1 MPVECVR
8 WKVAT
13 REVAKM
19 LAIEERL
26 RLYTNEHPAIFSL
39 KKWLQINAGKHPA
52 VFFSFYWLSRR
63 DRTCIV
69 TPETQLVIEGF
80 PRSANAFA
88 AVAFRQ
94 AQNEKVRV
102 ARSSHVPAQVIR
114 AARWQIPTLV
124 LIRKPKDAILSLVIR
139 DPVSVDQALRHYVSF
154 YKTVE
159 KYRSAY
165 VLGLFEEVTEDY
177 GEVIRRVNEKFETT
191 FSLFRHDEQNVNKV
205 FARIDRNYIK
215 RHGETYR
222 ETKVSRPYAVR
233 EEMKHEVGQ
242 DLENPKR
249 RKLIAEAEAVYA
261 RLAS

>member
-1 MPVECVR
+1 
-8 WKVAT
+8 
-13 REVAKM
+13 M

-39 KKWLQINAGKHPA
+39 KKRLQINAGKHPA

-139 DPVSVDQALRHYVSF
+139 DPVSVDQALRLYVSF

-249 RKLIAEAEAVYA
+249 RKLIAEAEALYA
-261 RLAS
+261 RLSS

>member
-1 MPVECVR
+1 M
-8 WKVAT
+8 AT
-13 REVAKM
+13 REVARM
-19 LAIEERL
+19 LAIKERL
-26 RLYTNEHPAIFSL
+26 RLYTDEHPAIFSL
-39 KKWLQINAGKHPA
+39 KKRLQIYAGKHPA

-63 DRTCIV
+63 DRTRVV

-88 AVAFRQ
+88 AVAFGQ
-94 AQNEKVRV
+94 AQSEKVRV

-124 LIRKPKDAILSLVIR
+124 LIRKPNDAVLSLVIR

-177 GEVIRRVNEKFETT
+177 GEVIKRVNEKFGTT
-191 FSLFRHDEQNVNKV
+191 FSLFHHDEQNVNKV
-205 FARIDRNYIK
+205 FARIDRNYRK

-222 ETKVSRPYAVR
+222 ETKVSRPSALR
-233 EEMKHEVGQ
+233 EEMKSEARH
-242 DLENPKR
+242 DLEDPKR
-249 RKLIAEAEAVYA
+249 KKLMAEAEAVYA
-261 RLAS
+261 RLTGSTSKPSSGK

>member
-1 MPVECVR
+1 
-8 WKVAT
+8 
-13 REVAKM
+13 M

-242 DLENPKR
+242 DLEHPKR

>member
-1 MPVECVR
+1 
-8 WKVAT
+8 
-13 REVAKM
+13 M

-114 AARWQIPTLV
+114 AARWQIPTLL

-191 FSLFRHDEQNVNKV
+191 FSLFRHDEQNVDKV
-205 FARIDRNYIK
+205 FARIDRNYRK

-222 ETKVSRPYAVR
+222 ETKISRPSAVR
-233 EEMKHEVGQ
+233 EDVKSEVRHE
-242 DLENPKR
+242 LEDPKR
-249 RKLIAEAEAVYA
+249 KKLLAEAEAVYD
-261 RLAS
+261 RLTSSISKPASGK

>member
-261 RLAS
+261 RLSS